1 MVTNREPVTV
11 ALQLLAAENAHD
23 VQTAVSLFDDHAVVK
38 PAMYTYTTRAE
49 IRAWQEELAAGS
61 LVIRAGK
68 LQAVGSTVHWD
79 GQIALDRFRQLGF
92 ESLDGSWE
100 VVVEGGKII
109 SFTFKL
115 SPSSLARLQAVG
127 SR

>member
-1 MVTNREPVTV
+1 MVTNREPMTV

-23 VQTAVSLFDDHAVVK
+23 VHTAVSLFADHAVVK

-49 IRAWQEELAAGS
+49 IKAWQQEMAGGN

-68 LQAVGSTVHWD
+68 LHAVGNTVRWN

-92 ESLDGSWE
+92 QELDGSWE
-100 VVVEGGKII
+100 VVVEDGKII
-109 SFTFKL
+109 AFTFSL
-115 SPSSLARLQAVG
+115 SPTSLARLQAVS